1 MVIGEVIKLREILDK
16 LYEQSIGFSINLSYN
31 LFMLR
36 KEITQMFDFIFERL
50 YMVLGDDVDFTNL
63 SPEAKVIFD
72 SIMSSEVS
80 TQDIERYING
90 IDFQEFVS
98 NKEVNITMNEMALM
112 NKIFNKGMSDDREGK
127 S

>member
-16 LYEQSIGFSINLSYN
+16 LYEQSVGFSINLSYN

-63 SPEAKVIFD
+63 SPEAKLIFD

-80 TQDIERYING
+80 TQDIEKYING

-98 NKEVNITMNEMALM
+98 NKEVNMTMNEMALM
-112 NKIFNKGMSDDREGK
+112 NKIFNKESDNDREGK
-127 S
+127 G

>member
-36 KEITQMFDFIFERL
+36 KEIHQMFNFIFERL

-80 TQDIERYING
+80 TQDIEKYING

-112 NKIFNKGMSDDREGK
+112 NKIFNNGMSDDREGE

>member
-16 LYEQSIGFSINLSYN
+16 LYEQSIGFSISLSYN

-36 KEITQMFDFIFERL
+36 KEIHQMFNFIFERL

-72 SIMSSEVS
+72 SIMSSEIL
-80 TQDIERYING
+80 TDDIEKYING
-90 IDFQEFVS
+90 IDFQEFIS
-98 NKEVNITMNEMALM
+98 NKEVKLTMNEMALV
-112 NKIFNKGMSDDREGK
+112 NKIFNKGMSDDREGE

>member
-16 LYEQSIGFSINLSYN
+16 LYEQSVGFSINLSYN

-36 KEITQMFDFIFERL
+36 KEITQIFDFIFERL
-50 YMVLGDDVDFTNL
+50 YMVLGDDVDFTSL
-63 SPEAKVIFD
+63 SPEAKLIFD

-80 TQDIERYING
+80 TQDIEKYINV

-98 NKEVNITMNEMALM
+98 NKEVNITMNEMALL
-112 NKIFNKGMSDDREGK
+112 NKIFNKGEDDDREGK